1 MKTYLSMIYL
11 LKALLLINKVYN
23 KQIKQMNNQ
32 KKTNNFKV
40 CVI

>member
-11 LKALLLINKVYN
+11 LKALLLINKVFN
-23 KQIKQMNNQ
+23 KQINQMNNQ